1 MAHQLGVIRNNTY
14 TRHHKIINK
23 STKIAVLLKKNDNL
37 RSVFS
42 GIVELWNSEIVKQ
55 WNSRIVKQ

>member
-1 MAHQLGVIRNNTY
+1 MAHQLGVIRNNNY

-42 GIVELWNSEIVKQ
+42 GIVEQ
-55 WNSRIVKQ
+55 